1 VVARSWLTRYPV
13 LGTFKKA
20 WGQVD
25 PDQTGY
31 IPQNRFSE
39 LLTVSFH
46 FPMAVYVF
54 QFHLL
59 PQQILPEP
67 FYEPPYKN
75 DLSLRRLVD
84 QCEVSSTI
92 VGSPTI
98 ISGARHTIDVRKL
111 ESVLL
116 DADRETLSERRR
128 RMNELYQEAKLEEEP
143 GKGICFQSTL
153 LLLARYMLID
163 EREALTC
170 VMSYPL
176 YVSLYVT
183 DPVKICT
190 GLMNGKSGEGG
201 KRRSF
206 CCVGLARTPP
216 TLEYDPKH

>member
-1 VVARSWLTRYPV
+1 MIARSWLTRYPV
-13 LGTFKKA
+13 QGTFKKA
-20 WGQVD
+20 WAQVD

-39 LLTVSFH
+39 LLTVSFQ
-46 FPMAVYVF
+46 FLIAAYDF
-54 QFHLL
+54 RFHLL

-67 FYEPPYKN
+67 FYERPYTN
-75 DLSLRRLVD
+75 DLSLRRLID
-84 QCEVSSTI
+84 RCEVSSTI

-128 RMNELYQEAKLEEEP
+128 RMNELYQEAKVEEEP

-170 VMSYPL
+170 VMSYP
-176 YVSLYVT
+176 
-183 DPVKICT
+183 
-190 GLMNGKSGEGG
+190 
-201 KRRSF
+201 RSP
-206 CCVGLARTPP
+206 CMVL
-216 TLEYDPKH
+216 HH